1 MLDNEE
7 PTSFT
12 FAPPPSL
19 RAKNELDEGKLVYY
33 SVSAHVR
40 FRRSANAKPTAEK
53 RRSTVT
59 ETAETLWYCLAM
71 RDIGSRLG
79 KSLT

>member
-19 RAKNELDEGKLVYY
+19 RAKNELDERKLVY
-33 SVSAHVR
+33 
-40 FRRSANAKPTAEK
+40 K
-53 RRSTVT
+53 RLGACSLSPVGERKADSREETLHTVT

-71 RDIGSRLG
+71 RAIGSRLG